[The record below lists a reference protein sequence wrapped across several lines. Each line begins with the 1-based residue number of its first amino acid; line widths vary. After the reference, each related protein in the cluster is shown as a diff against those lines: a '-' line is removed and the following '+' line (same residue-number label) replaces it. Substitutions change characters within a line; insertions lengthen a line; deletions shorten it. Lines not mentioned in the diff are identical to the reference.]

1 MHQSYQTYN
10 QPQFSIYTKNVAI
23 VNIDQNL
30 PSNTLDSY
38 PTANKIANGGTTILR
53 LGVVIEET
61 AANKLARDL
70 SILQIEFSTKDC

>member
-1 MHQSYQTYN
+1 MYQSTQTYN

-30 PSNTLDSY
+30 PSNSLDTY
-38 PTANKIANGGTTILR
+38 PTTNKIGNGATTILR

-61 AANKLARDL
+61 SANILQRDL
-70 SILQIEFSTKDC
+70 SILQI